1 MIYKTFK
8 DLHISQ
14 LGMGNMRLPVDAD
27 GSIDTEQAQR
37 IIDYAFDHGVNYYDT
52 AYVYHKGESESFL
65 GNALRNRPRDRY
77 FLATKF
83 PGFLFTPGQNPKD
96 IFEEQLRRCRTG
108 YFDFYLMHNVNEKS
122 IGTYTDEQLRLL
134 DYFAGEQRNGR
145 IRYLGFSSHGKPE
158 TLAKFADHHE
168 WDFAQIQLNYLDW
181 TLQDAKTQY
190 EILTERRLPV
200 IVMEPVRGGSLAD
213 LTPEANALLKAA
225 EPERSIASWS
235 FRWLTGLENVLVVL
249 SGMSTLEQLKDN
261 IATFDRPDPLT
272 AEQEAVLMKACE
284 LFRNH
289 FNVPCTACRYCCD
302 DCPQQLNIPD
312 EHLQQLQHHAERRD
326 HAADG
331 PAQGKRA
338 PRELHR
344 LRRVYAALSP
354 VDRHPRYHGETR
366 RGHAHTQ
373 LSRLRYAIRSATLP
387 IFK

>member
-14 LGMGNMRLPVDAD
+14 LGMGNMRLPVNAD

-181 TLQDAKTQY
+181 TLQDAKAQY

-261 IATFDRPDPLT
+261 IATFDRSDPLT

-312 EHLQQLQHHAERRD
+312 LMNIYNSYSITPNVAIMQRMD
-326 HAADG
+326 
-331 PAQGKRA
+331 
-338 PRELHR
+338 R
-344 LRRVYAALSP
+344 LRENERPANCIACGACTQHCPQSIDIPGIMAKLAEVM
-354 VDRHPRYHGETR
+354 RTR
-366 RGHAHTQ
+366 
-373 LSRLRYAIRSATLP
+373 S
-387 IFK
+387 